1 MTAGEI
7 EGVGEEEVDGRS
19 TVDICHNVLT
29 IFVVTMIIITM
40 TLLSFHNCHVFEAEG
55 RTAVDCSSVLR
66 NVLSKSTFRLV
77 VMTRFGR

>member
-19 TVDICHNVLT
+19 TVVICFNYLSYLIT
-29 IFVVTMIIITM
+29 IITIIIM
-40 TLLSFHNCHVFEAEG
+40 SLLSFHHNVLEAEG

-66 NVLSKSTFRLV
+66 NVLSKSAFRLV
-77 VMTRFGR
+77 VMTWFER